1 MFRHWRV
8 TKYVMRELA
17 MPIMLAL
24 SLYTFVLLM
33 NHLFLVAEKALSK
46 NLSMELTLKLLVI
59 GIPQLM
65 ILAIPMAVLLGT
77 MIAVGRLSSDHE
89 WVALQSAGH
98 GISVLL
104 RPVIVMGLLGAL
116 TSFGIYAVLVPRSN
130 YVARSLGA
138 QVMFSSNLAADLK
151 PREFYDLRKV
161 ARVRL
166 TNGREVNAYI
176 PGVGHNLQEHS
187 VVLIR
192 GGRVK
197 DLPGVRYH
205 IVRGTLDTTGVPDRK
220 PVLSPQD
227 DAREY
232 VVEMLVEDGSPLA
245 GKTIEEAGLRQLPG
259 LYLIEIDR
267 GDQVMPAV
275 SSSVALRERDR
286 LVFAGIVES
295 VVDLQRIRG
304 LSPATD
310 QVFKLDASLTNRSL
324 VEAVVSEACPIVGMS
339 IREGRFRTRYNAAVI
354 AVARNG
360 QRVRQKIGDI
370 VLQAGDTLLLEAR
383 ASFASQNRD
392 SRDFFLVSAI
402 EDSARPRHERA
413 WVSLAVLAVMVMVV
427 SAGLMSML
435 NASLLAAGAMIL
447 SRCTQAS
454 AALRAVDWSVL
465 IVISAAFGLG
475 SAVGSTGAA
484 HGVTVRL
491 LAIAGSEPLVVLGV
505 LGGLTMLFTNV
516 INANAAAVLMF
527 PIAVSTAQSLGVNA
541 MPFVMAIALGAAGS
555 FATPVGYQT
564 NLMVLGPGGYRASD
578 FLKIGVP
585 LSLLYWG
592 AATLLIPQVWS
603 F

>member
-1 MFRHWRV
+1 MSMDAW
-8 TKYVMRELA
+8 T
-17 MPIMLAL
+17 AL
-24 SLYTFVLLM
+24 SVVAGVVTLMVVTRIAPYLLLSGALVLLLTLGVIDERQALAGAANPGTITVGVLFAVAAGLRETRAMTWLTAPLLGRPRSDPSAQLRITGPVALLSAFM
-33 NHLFLVAEKALSK
+33 NNTPLVAVMLPVVNDWARKYGLSVSK
-46 NLSMELTLKLLVI
+46 
-59 GIPQLM
+59 LM
-65 ILAIPMAVLLGT
+65 IPLSYASVLGGACTLIGTSTIIVVNGLIISELGPEQALGMFVIAWVGVPCALLG
-77 MIAVGRLSSDHE
+77 
-89 WVALQSAGH
+89 
-98 GISVLL
+98 LL
-104 RPVIVMGLLGAL
+104 YLLGA
-116 TSFGIYAVLVPRSN
+116 
-130 YVARSLGA
+130 
-138 QVMFSSNLAADLK
+138 
-151 PREFYDLRKV
+151 
-161 ARVRL
+161 
-166 TNGREVNAYI
+166 GRW
-176 PGVGHNLQEHS
+176 L
-187 VVLIR
+187 L
-192 GGRVK
+192 
-197 DLPGVRYH
+197 
-205 IVRGTLDTTGVPDRK
+205 PDRK

-232 VVEMLVEDGSPLA
+232 VVEMLVAQGSPLA
-245 GKTIEEAGLRQLPG
+245 GKTIEDAGLRQLPG

-275 SSSVALRERDR
+275 SSSVVLRERDR

-324 VEAVVSEACPIVGMS
+324 VEAVVSEACPVVGMT
-339 IREGRFRTRYNAAVI
+339 IREGQFRTRYNAAVI

-413 WVSLAVLAVMVMVV
+413 WVSLAVLAAMVV
-427 SAGLMSML
+427 VVSSGLMSML

-447 SRCTQAS
+447 SRCTTAS
-454 AALRAVDWSVL
+454 AALRAVDWPVL
-465 IVISAAFGLG
+465 IVISSAFAIG
-475 SAVGSTGAA
+475 SAVGTTGAA
-484 HGVTVRL
+484 QAVALKL
-491 LAIAGSEPLVVLGV
+491 LALAGHEPLVVLGV
-505 LGGLTMLFTNV
+505 LGGLTMLFTNL

-527 PIAVSTAQSLGVNA
+527 PIAVSSAQALGVSA
-541 MPFVMAIALGAAGS
+541 MPFAMGIALGAAGS
-555 FATPVGYQT
+555 FAMPIGYQT

-585 LSLLYWG
+585 LSLLYWA

>member
-1 MFRHWRV
+1 MSMDAWTALAVVVGVVTLMVVTRV
-8 TKYVMRELA
+8 APYL
-17 MPIMLAL
+17 LLSGAL
-24 SLYTFVLLM
+24 VLLLTLGVIDERQALAGAANPGTITVGVLFAVAAGLRETRAMTWLTAPLLGRPRSDPSAQLRITGPVALLSAFM
-33 NHLFLVAEKALSK
+33 NNTPLVAVMLPVVNDWARKYGLSVSK
-46 NLSMELTLKLLVI
+46 
-59 GIPQLM
+59 LM
-65 ILAIPMAVLLGT
+65 IPLSYASVLGGACTLIGTSTIIVVNGLIVSELGPEQALGMFDIAWVGVPCALLG
-77 MIAVGRLSSDHE
+77 
-89 WVALQSAGH
+89 
-98 GISVLL
+98 LL
-104 RPVIVMGLLGAL
+104 YLLGA
-116 TSFGIYAVLVPRSN
+116 
-130 YVARSLGA
+130 
-138 QVMFSSNLAADLK
+138 
-151 PREFYDLRKV
+151 
-161 ARVRL
+161 
-166 TNGREVNAYI
+166 GRW
-176 PGVGHNLQEHS
+176 L
-187 VVLIR
+187 L
-192 GGRVK
+192 
-197 DLPGVRYH
+197 
-205 IVRGTLDTTGVPDRK
+205 PDRK

-232 VVEMLVEDGSPLA
+232 VVEMLVAQGSPLA
-245 GKTIEEAGLRQLPG
+245 GKTIEDAGLRQLPG

-275 SSSVALRERDR
+275 SSSVVLRERDR

-339 IREGRFRTRYNAAVI
+339 IREGQFRTRYNAAVI

-383 ASFASQNRD
+383 ASFAAQNRD

-413 WVSLAVLAVMVMVV
+413 WVSLAVLAAMVV
-427 SAGLMSML
+427 VVSSGLMSML

-447 SRCTQAS
+447 SRCTTAS
-454 AALRAVDWSVL
+454 AALRAVDWPVL
-465 IVISAAFGLG
+465 IVISSAFAIG
-475 SAVGSTGAA
+475 SAVGTTGAA
-484 HGVTVRL
+484 QAVALKL
-491 LAIAGSEPLVVLGV
+491 LALAGHEPLVVLGV
-505 LGGLTMLFTNV
+505 LGGLTMLFTNL

-527 PIAVSTAQSLGVNA
+527 PIAVSSAQALGVSA
-541 MPFVMAIALGAAGS
+541 MPFAMGIALGAAGS
-555 FATPVGYQT
+555 FATPIGYQT

-585 LSLLYWG
+585 LSLLYWA
-592 AATLLIPQVWS
+592 AATLLVPQVWS

>member
-1 MFRHWRV
+1 MVVTRV
-8 TKYVMRELA
+8 APYL
-17 MPIMLAL
+17 LLSGAL
-24 SLYTFVLLM
+24 VLLLTLGVIDERQALAGAANPGTITVGVLFAVAAGLRETRAMTWLTAPLLGPPRSDPSAQLRITGPVALLSAFM
-33 NHLFLVAEKALSK
+33 NNTPLVAVMLPVVNDWARKYGLSVSK
-46 NLSMELTLKLLVI
+46 
-59 GIPQLM
+59 LM
-65 ILAIPMAVLLGT
+65 IPLSYASVLGGACTLIGTSTIIVVNGLIVSELGPEQALGMFDIAWVGVPCALLG
-77 MIAVGRLSSDHE
+77 
-89 WVALQSAGH
+89 
-98 GISVLL
+98 LL
-104 RPVIVMGLLGAL
+104 YLLGA
-116 TSFGIYAVLVPRSN
+116 
-130 YVARSLGA
+130 
-138 QVMFSSNLAADLK
+138 
-151 PREFYDLRKV
+151 
-161 ARVRL
+161 
-166 TNGREVNAYI
+166 GRW
-176 PGVGHNLQEHS
+176 L
-187 VVLIR
+187 L
-192 GGRVK
+192 
-197 DLPGVRYH
+197 
-205 IVRGTLDTTGVPDRK
+205 PDRK

-232 VVEMLVEDGSPLA
+232 VVEMLVAQGSPLA
-245 GKTIEEAGLRQLPG
+245 GKTIEDAGLRQLPG

-275 SSSVALRERDR
+275 SSSVVLRERDR

-324 VEAVVSEACPIVGMS
+324 VEAVVSEACPVVGMT
-339 IREGRFRTRYNAAVI
+339 IREGQFRTRYNAAVI

-413 WVSLAVLAVMVMVV
+413 WVSLAVLAAMVV
-427 SAGLMSML
+427 VVSSGLMSML

-447 SRCTQAS
+447 SRGTTAS
-454 AALRAVDWSVL
+454 AALRSVDWPVL
-465 IVISAAFGLG
+465 IVISSAFAIG
-475 SAVGSTGAA
+475 SAVGTTGAA
-484 HGVTVRL
+484 QAVALKL
-491 LAIAGSEPLVVLGV
+491 LALAGHEPLVVLGV
-505 LGGLTMLFTNV
+505 LGGLTMLFTNL

-527 PIAVSTAQSLGVNA
+527 PIAVSSAQALGVSA
-541 MPFVMAIALGAAGS
+541 MPFAMGIALGAAGS
-555 FATPVGYQT
+555 FATPIGYQT

-585 LSLLYWG
+585 LSLLYWA